1 MPVAIV
7 NEKLAHDYW
16 PGQSALGRRI
26 ELPGETNMRTIVGVA
41 RTANYSTLAEPPQ
54 ACIYIPLEQTYADAM
69 VLYVRSK
76 GDPAEIIT
84 AVQRDVRAAGP
95 GVMVNDTRTGRA
107 IIDNGLFQARLA
119 VMLLTVFGVLALGLA
134 SVGLYGIMAYS
145 VHRRTREIGLRMA
158 LGASRGTVLRLIL
171 QRGLALVGAGMAIG
185 MAAALFAGKFLARM
199 LYGVSATDPF
209 SMAGAGLLLLAIAFI
224 GCYLPAFR
232 ASRVDPL
239 SALRLE

>member
-1 MPVAIV
+1 
-7 NEKLAHDYW
+7 
-16 PGQSALGRRI
+16 
-26 ELPGETNMRTIVGVA
+26 
-41 RTANYSTLAEPPQ
+41 
-54 ACIYIPLEQTYADAM
+54 
-69 VLYVRSK
+69 
-76 GDPAEIIT
+76 
-84 AVQRDVRAAGP
+84 
-95 GVMVNDTRTGRA
+95 
-107 IIDNGLFQARLA
+107 
-119 VMLLTVFGVLALGLA
+119 
-134 SVGLYGIMAYS
+134 
-145 VHRRTREIGLRMA
+145 MA